1 LEAAVPFLHLILAL
15 LMVAMPTGGRFG
27 SVPLD
32 EEHEKERTEE
42 TTSKEL
48 SGEHRQLRP
57 LGIRTVAEATL
68 APRTE
73 HHLGFVPTLNPRAA
87 ELALRGAAERRML

>member
-1 LEAAVPFLHLILAL
+1 MPFLHLILAL

-57 LGIRTVAEATL
+57 LDVRTVAEVTL

-73 HHLGFVPTLNPRAA
+73 HLGFVPTLNPRAA

>member
-1 LEAAVPFLHLILAL
+1 MPKLIHLILTF

-32 EEHEKERTEE
+32 EEHEKDRSEQ
-42 TTSKEL
+42 TTSKQVA
-48 SGEHRQLRP
+48 GEHRQLRP
-57 LGIRTVAEATL
+57 SSVRSHTEHLR
-68 APRTE
+68 APRAA
-73 HHLGFVPTLNPRAA
+73 HQGFVPTLNPRTA

>member
-1 LEAAVPFLHLILAL
+1 MPAVPWFLHLILTL

-42 TTSKEL
+42 TTSKQV

-57 LGIRTVAEATL
+57 PGTRIVAD
-68 APRTE
+68 APSTPHTE
-73 HHLGFVPTLNPRAA
+73 HLGFVPTLNPRAA